1 MAKNKILIYG
11 AAGYMGQLFLKTIKN
26 KGFDIV
32 LGARTSFAAEYPVR
46 QFSLD
51 NPSLILDNLKDVKL
65 VINLAGPFSK
75 TNKQLVEACIKSG
88 SHYIDIAGEMP
99 ELETVFE
106 YDDLAKKAQIML
118 MPGAGFG
125 VVPTDIVA
133 NLAHQK
139 LPNAT
144 HLKIAYVTNGG
155 ASRGTLKTVL
165 ADINKEGV
173 ILENGIFK
181 SAKPAFKQF
190 SFTAKN
196 ATHQLVYNPW
206 RADLF
211 SAKISTGIQNIETYA
226 NFPSFIVKMMHGKW
240 LWLRDFL
247 LKRML
252 NFLPVG
258 PSDKQ
263 LKNGSTISYAEVSNA
278 KGEKASA
285 TIWGPEAYVF
295 TAQTLLNITKRIMA
309 DDIKVGY
316 QTPNIYGKAL
326 LEDIPNIVF
335 G

>member
-133 NLAHQK
+133 NLVH
-139 LPNAT
+139 
-144 HLKIAYVTNGG
+144 
-155 ASRGTLKTVL
+155 
-165 ADINKEGV
+165 
-173 ILENGIFK
+173 
-181 SAKPAFKQF
+181 
-190 SFTAKN
+190 
-196 ATHQLVYNPW
+196 
-206 RADLF
+206 
-211 SAKISTGIQNIETYA
+211 
-226 NFPSFIVKMMHGKW
+226 
-240 LWLRDFL
+240 
-247 LKRML
+247 
-252 NFLPVG
+252 
-258 PSDKQ
+258 
-263 LKNGSTISYAEVSNA
+263 
-278 KGEKASA
+278 
-285 TIWGPEAYVF
+285 
-295 TAQTLLNITKRIMA
+295 
-309 DDIKVGY
+309 
-316 QTPNIYGKAL
+316 
-326 LEDIPNIVF
+326 
-335 G
+335 